1 MNQDKENKMTQ
12 KIFEKNAPFTVTGF
26 IVPLEFIQA
35 MSLSELERT
44 LGIAIG
50 QLDRGA
56 AFALLNDIP
65 AEHEL
70 QYFGDT
76 RLAEH
81 RFVEMMKVRIKSA
94 TPHLTHEE
102 LSHVGYGYIRIARP
116 RLIKVI
122 PIKNYDRTK
131 TDDEN
136 WPSGNGAMQF
146 KLRVPKQGR
155 FVDLVEN
162 YPNGRFS
169 CV

>member
-1 MNQDKENKMTQ
+1 MQ
-12 KIFEKNAPFTVTGF
+12 KTFERNAPFTVKGF
-26 IVPLEFIQA
+26 IVPLEFIQG
-35 MSLSELERT
+35 MSLLELERT

-81 RFVEMMKVRIKSA
+81 RFVEMMKMRMKSA
-94 TPHLTHEE
+94 KPQLNHEAM
-102 LSHVGYGYIRIARP
+102 SHVGYGYIRIARP
-116 RLIKVI
+116 KLIKVV
-122 PIKNYDRTK
+122 PIKTYDRTK

-136 WPSGNGAMQF
+136 WPAGYGAMQY
-146 KLRVPKQGR
+146 KLLVPKQGR
-155 FVDLVEN
+155 IVDLVES
-162 YPNGRFS
+162 YPQGRFT